1 MALMTVN
8 ITGID
13 KALSG
18 VKSNYDKIITEID
31 HEMNAS
37 VELMATNAKQAFEVD
52 LPEIRNSIRSKKN
65 AFLNYSLIAGTANSP
80 LAAYIEFGTGRYFS
94 QYPGKEKEWQDL
106 ARNYYKNGKGQT
118 RPHPYLYPS
127 FKSGLVSLITNI
139 KQVIKRG

>member
-1 MALMTVN
+1 MARMTTT

-18 VKSNYDKIITEID
+18 VQSNYDKIIAEID

-37 VELMATNAKQAFEVD
+37 VELMATNAKLAFELD
-52 LPEIRNSIRSKKN
+52 LPEIRNSIRAKKN
-65 AFLNYSLIAGTANSP
+65 SFLNYSLIAGTKNSD
-80 LAAYIEFGTGRYFS
+80 LAAYIEFGTGKYFNL
-94 QYPGKEKEWQDL
+94 YPGKEKEWQKL
-106 ARNYYKNGKGQT
+106 AKNYYKNGKGVT

-127 FKSGLVSLITNI
+127 FTSGLVSLISNI

>member
-1 MALMTVN
+1 MTVN
-8 ITGID
+8 IIGID

-18 VKSNYDKIITEID
+18 VKSNYDKIINDID

-37 VELMATNAKQAFEVD
+37 VELMATNAKSAFEVD

-65 AFLNYSLIAGTANSP
+65 AFLNYSLIAGTPNSP
-80 LAAYIEFGTGRYFS
+80 LAAYIEFGTGRYFTL
-94 QYPGKEKEWQDL
+94 YPGKEKEWQNL
-106 ARNYYKNGKGQT
+106 ARNYYKNGKGRT

-139 KQVIKRG
+139 KQVIKK